1 MIPQRVAKDE
11 FLQSLI
17 VFVPI
22 DVIGHVYQSET
33 FDLYMLN
40 ANMIGQAFVYFV
52 FIWITVWSVQYS
64 WTVLLMVEVFNLCIY
79 ILNWRE
85 HEEFLSHQ
93 VQSFD

>member
-52 FIWITVWSVQYS
+52 FI
-64 WTVLLMVEVFNLCIY
+64 
-79 ILNWRE
+79 
-85 HEEFLSHQ
+85 
-93 VQSFD
+93 